1 MPDQASAVAALELR
15 GVVKDFSVGLRG
27 LRLRAVDH
35 LDLTVQAGQV
45 YGLLGPNGSG
55 KSTTIKIILGLLAP
69 GAGESRIFG
78 VPSGSVAAR
87 RDVGYLPE
95 SPYFYRHLSGRELVR
110 FYGRMC
116 GLGGPSLEARI
127 ADLLHTVGLSE
138 AGDRRVG
145 TYSKGMLQRIGLAQA
160 LVHDPRLLILDEPTA
175 GVDPVGSAAI
185 TELILGLKARG
196 KTVLIT
202 SHLLG
207 QIEDICDRVAI
218 LDCDAHYGDG
228 TDAIIETLGIDWV
241 EHHTQGSQFGMET
254 DAANGAYERWLETA
268 IDKCS
273 GCSVVLY
280 QAGADPHIDDP
291 LGGILTTQQMSA
303 RDQRVF
309 ERLGHLPMV
318 WNLAGGYQVV
328 AGKTAAERIEP
339 VLALHRETARL
350 HIEKFG

>member
-127 ADLLHTVGLSE
+127 ADLLHTVGLGE

-218 LDCDAHYGDG
+218 LDRGRLILEGSMAEIVGRPDRQALVVD
-228 TDAIIETLGIDWV
+228 TLAPEELAELRAWLAARGRRLESV
-241 EHHTQGSQFGMET
+241 E
-254 DAANGAYERWLETA
+254 APR
-268 IDKCS
+268 
-273 GCSVVLY
+273 
-280 QAGADPHIDDP
+280 
-291 LGGILTTQQMSA
+291 A
-303 RDQRVF
+303 RLDRVF
-309 ERLGHLPMV
+309 LERV
-318 WNLAGGYQVV
+318 AGGGRKD
-328 AGKTAAERIEP
+328 A
-339 VLALHRETARL
+339 
-350 HIEKFG
+350 